1 MIFRTQFLSESPP
14 SIYTQLTATH
24 TPPTDIWEFF
34 WVSGRKK
41 GTLLALKQR
50 VTWQTSLCF
59 RFESELMSL
68 FGRLSALE
76 STPFHFSICQGG
88 FSSHFFPKLK
98 KNTCTNLLGSEVRT
112 AKKTTTAFILLSYQ
126 EYFFADLAW
135 LSAESCLS
143 THVLQHFVIN
153 ELVMANQFQGVIFQ
167 VHQCLAVYIK
177 QYILL

>member
-1 MIFRTQFLSESPP
+1 MIFRAQFLSESPPPP

-88 FSSHFFPKLK
+88 FSFHCFPKLK
-98 KNTCTNLLGSEVRT
+98 QYLHKSAWLRSANCE
-112 AKKTTTAFILLSYQ
+112 KTTTAFILLSYQ
-126 EYFFADLAW
+126 KYFLLIW
-135 LSAESCLS
+135 LGYQQKVVQALMYSNILYSLSLFNHFCLWNG
-143 THVLQHFVIN
+143 T
-153 ELVMANQFQGVIFQ
+153 AN
-167 VHQCLAVYIK
+167 
-177 QYILL
+177 ILLRNGLNIKC